1 MDYDI
6 YEILS
11 YIDCSSC
18 DYSEWTQVGMILKRE
33 GYSVDIWDEWSR
45 SDSRYKAGECE
56 RKWATFK
63 GASFGSDVGIGTL
76 IHKAQTCG
84 YSPAPHFDN
93 TFLAFDGWISQDE
106 PPKFMDKRFISQETI
121 IVPDDKHWNPAQEN
135 IDYISALF
143 EPDEY
148 IGFVTKA
155 NGKTPIGKG
164 VYTKTA
170 GEIIDKL
177 KRGSITNAYGDYS
190 EESGAWIHINPL
202 DGEGVTDANVTDFRY
217 CLIESDDGG
226 TTLEEQYA
234 QLKATNLPI
243 AALTWSG
250 GKSLHAVVKVGAKS
264 MTEYQAKVNY
274 IYDALAKNGIE
285 VDQQTRNPSR
295 LTRMPGFK
303 RGNDRQYL
311 VATNI
316 GASSF
321 SEWKDGIQR
330 KVSNLPPIKT
340 LADIWD
346 NRPAVNEPL
355 IEGLLRRKHK
365 MLISA
370 ASKAGKSF
378 SLIEISICLAEG
390 LPWLGFQCHQGKVLH
405 IDFELDEASLL
416 DRIVKVYEHL
426 GIKRPSTNFHYWSLK
441 GKAKPLDKL
450 VEDIVREGKEQGYS
464 AIVIDPLYKVM
475 LGDENNATD
484 MGAFCNQFDILTTQL
499 NASVIYSHHHSKGS
513 QAAKRAQDR
522 ASGSGV
528 FARDPDAL
536 IDMTELDVDEDVYGK
551 IMVDNTPKA
560 TKHGEDKFAPGVE
573 AVERY
578 KKMRAFRLEFVL
590 REFETPEPKN
600 IWFKYPVH
608 YEDTEGYLSEA
619 NIYDPATKG
628 MKAAQKSAEKKRDET
643 AAKLTGAFATLT
655 AELESETITR
665 KDMADYFGKSY
676 KTINNWFDT
685 AIRLD
690 PEFGLEMIAGEKGT
704 NAQVIIRRKDT
715 N

>member
-1 MDYDI
+1 MDIDI
-6 YEILS
+6 NEVLS
-11 YIDCSSC
+11 YINCSTCS
-18 DYSEWTQVGMILKRE
+18 YSEWAQVGMILKKE
-33 GYSVDIWDEWSR
+33 GYDVGVWDDWSR
-45 SDSRYKAGECE
+45 SDSRYKPGECE
-56 RKWATFK
+56 RKWSTFR
-63 GASFGSDVGIGTL
+63 GASFGNDVGIGTL
-76 IHKAQTCG
+76 IHKAQSYG
-84 YSPAPHFDN
+84 YSPTPQFDN
-93 TFLAFDGWISQDE
+93 TFIPFDGWISQDE

-121 IVPDDKHWNPAQEN
+121 LVPDDKHWNPAQEN

-177 KRGSITNAYGDYS
+177 KRGSITNAYGDYN
-190 EESGAWIHINPL
+190 EESGAWVHINPL
-202 DGEGVTDANVTDFRY
+202 DGEGVTDANVTAFRY

-250 GKSLHAVVKVGAKS
+250 GKSLHAVVRVDAKS

-303 RGNDRQYL
+303 RGSDRQFL

-346 NRPAVNEPL
+346 SRPAVNEPL

-426 GIKRPSTNFHYWSLK
+426 GIERPSTNFHYWSLK

-464 AIVIDPLYKVM
+464 AIIIDPLYKVM

-551 IMVDNTPKA
+551 IRAANTPKS
-560 TKHGEDKFAPGVE
+560 VE
-573 AVERY
+573 VGQPQFEEGNKAVAEF

-608 YEDTEGYLSEA
+608 YEDVDGYLLEA
-619 NIYDPATKG
+619 DIYDPATKG
-628 MKAAQKSAEKKRDET
+628 MKTAQSNAVKRHDDLARLIEQAFDKLTEDKEDKQIERIELAKYFSKSDKTMREWLAQAEKSDDDF
-643 AAKLTGAFATLT
+643 KLKTVSNGKGAGSRAF
-655 AELESETITR
+655 
-665 KDMADYFGKSY
+665 
-676 KTINNWFDT
+676 
-685 AIRLD
+685 IRL
-690 PEFGLEMIAGEKGT
+690 K
-704 NAQVIIRRKDT
+704 
-715 N
+715 